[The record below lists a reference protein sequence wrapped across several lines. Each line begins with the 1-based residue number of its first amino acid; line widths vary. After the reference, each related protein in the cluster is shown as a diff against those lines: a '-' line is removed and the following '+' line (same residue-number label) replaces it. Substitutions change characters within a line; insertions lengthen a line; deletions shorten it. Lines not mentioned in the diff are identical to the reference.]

1 MIKVSHEVPLCL
13 LEDSLEFND
22 YQYCLPHLIDEYPQY
37 KEHFMNYAR
46 NGGFVIMDNGLFEGV
61 NHTEQDLIQKINLIK
76 PDVFVVPDAW
86 NDMITTYRNAKYWM
100 ETIKHFLPK
109 NTELMAV
116 LQFKD
121 YGEAMSLYSR
131 LCDLGYKYIAFNHS
145 SVGYQTLFP
154 HKNTLVSQMMG
165 RILLINKLLESNV
178 IWETKHH
185 HLLGCSL
192 PEEFQY
198 YQGYDFIKTL
208 DTSHP
213 IILSYE
219 KLCYT
224 ERDSYIKSSTK
235 IIDVMEEPYGEF
247 SMWVNANVDLFKKYV
262 NGKNSFRSSH

>member
-1 MIKVSHEVPLCL
+1 MMKISHEVPLCM
-13 LEDSLEFND
+13 LEDSLDFND

-61 NHTEQDLIQKINLIK
+61 EHTEHDLTQKINLIK
-76 PDVFVVPDAW
+76 PDIFIVPDAW
-86 NDMITTYRNAKYWM
+86 SDSLITYRNAKYWK
-100 ETIKHFLPK
+100 ETLKHFLPK

-116 LQFKD
+116 LQFND
-121 YGEAMSLYSR
+121 YNEAVSSYNR
-131 LCDLGYKYIAFNHS
+131 LKDLGYTHIAFNHGS
-145 SVGYQTLFP
+145 NGYLKMFP
-154 HKNTLVSQMMG
+154 HKNKLVSQMMG
-165 RILLINKLLESNV
+165 RILLINKMLDAGV
-178 IWETKHH
+178 IWETSYH

-192 PEEFQY
+192 PEEFSY
-198 YQGYDFIKTL
+198 YQGYDFLKSL

-235 IIDVMEEPYGEF
+235 IIDVMEEPYHEF
-247 SMWVNANVDLFKKYV
+247 STWVNANVDLFRRYIK
-262 NGKNSFRSSH
+262 

>member
-1 MIKVSHEVPLCL
+1 MKISHEVPLCM

-22 YQYCLPHLIDEYPQY
+22 YQYCLPHLIDEYQQY

-61 NHTEQDLIQKINLIK
+61 EHTEHDLIQKINLIK
-76 PDVFVVPDAW
+76 PDIFIVPDAW
-86 NDMITTYRNAKYWM
+86 SDSLTTYRNAKHWK
-100 ETIKHFLPK
+100 ETLKHFLPK

-116 LQFKD
+116 LQFND
-121 YGEAMSLYSR
+121 YNEAVSSYNR
-131 LCDLGYKYIAFNHS
+131 LKDLGYTHIAFNHGS
-145 SVGYQTLFP
+145 NGYIKMFP
-154 HKNTLVSQMMG
+154 HKNKLVSQMMG
-165 RILLINKLLESNV
+165 RILLINKMLDAGV
-178 IWETKHH
+178 IWETSYH

-192 PEEFQY
+192 PEEFSY
-198 YQGYDFIKTL
+198 YQGYDFLKSL

-235 IIDVMEEPYGEF
+235 IIDVMEKPYHEF
-247 SMWVNANVDLFKKYV
+247 STWINANVDLFRRYIK
-262 NGKNSFRSSH
+262 